1 MSTLAR
7 LRRAKDQ
14 AKRPEAAEKRAESA
28 EKSTSVKTGYPGFTE
43 TANSV
48 QVGTLMPS
56 AAVLAA
62 DKAGNLPAAAPCQS
76 CGCPLFWLDP
86 YGRVRCAECSP
97 PPSVNVQRGDLHV
110 LAIDG
115 SFEWSHRLPDLTPR
129 IEPDDTPRL
138 RTVPQ
143 LVAAAIDD
151 LRPTTEQV
159 ESGECCD
166 DSPVCEVCKKK
177 FLQQNIFG
185 ENFCD
190 GCQPPRRRRDGGSTA
205 SRAMVDSIV
214 LRKLVEQSP
223 EAAAFRERAIR
234 KRKSLEP
241 VE

>member
-14 AKRPEAAEKRAESA
+14 APRPEAAEKRADSA
-28 EKSTSVKTGYPGFTE
+28 EKSTSVKTGHSGFTE
-43 TANSV
+43 TGNSS
-48 QVGTLMPS
+48 QVGTLTPY

-62 DKAGNLPAAAPCQS
+62 DAAGKLPAAAPCQS

-97 PPSVNVQRGDLHV
+97 PPNVNVQRGDLHV
-110 LAIDG
+110 LAIGDA
-115 SFEWSHRLPDLTPR
+115 FEWSHRLPDLTPR
-129 IEPDDTPRL
+129 LEPDDTPRQ
-138 RTVPQ
+138 RTASQ
-143 LVAAAIDD
+143 IVASTLDS

-159 ESGECCD
+159 DAGECCD
-166 DSPVCEVCKKK
+166 ESPACEVCKKK

-190 GCQPPRRRRDGGSTA
+190 GCKPPRRRRDGGSTA
-205 SRAMVDSIV
+205 SRAIVDSIV
-214 LRKLVEQSP
+214 LRTLVEQSP

-234 KRKSLEP
+234 KRKSLES